1 MRSFMKVNILFS
13 FVFAAILL
21 GCSEKQSQT
30 IPERSVRVKTMPL
43 QEHAFREIFRA
54 QGMVEPARKG
64 TVSAFVPGRID
75 KIYYDEGSIAEPG
88 KSLFQIDRENFSIQV
103 EIARK
108 DLEVMKS
115 ARLSTQQNVKLDQI
129 KLEKAEL
136 DFNRAKT
143 LYQSKAISTDAYE
156 QAETNYN
163 GAKVSLDGAVAI
175 DNAAAAKVQQAET
188 ALKLAQKALEDSH
201 PSVPFRALILE
212 KLREESEFAGAGTP
226 ILIVE
231 DPASREISC
240 RISAIYWERMKPG
253 TVVDVFFGGEK
264 VCRTSIYFRAE
275 VIDPASRTFEI
286 KAKLPEDTVL
296 KSGTLCDMEMILSER
311 NGRGVPTDAVLPG
324 RSGQMSVFVNE
335 NGTAKAY
342 GVQCGISSDGITEVL
357 SSGNLEG
364 KEIIISGQAFV
375 REGDK
380 LEVER

>member
-1 MRSFMKVNILFS
+1 MRSFMKVNLLFS
-13 FVFAAILL
+13 FVFAAFLL
-21 GCSEKQSQT
+21 GCSEKPSQT
-30 IPERSVRVKTMPL
+30 ITERSVRVRTAPL
-43 QEHAFREIFRA
+43 QEHSFREVFRA

-75 KIYYDEGSIAEPG
+75 KICYDEGSIAEPG
-88 KSLFQIDRENFSIQV
+88 KSLFQIDRENYSIQV
-103 EIARK
+103 ELARK

-115 ARLSTQQNVKLDQI
+115 ARLSAQQNV
-129 KLEKAEL
+129 
-136 DFNRAKT
+136 NRAKT

-311 NGRGVPTDAVLPG
+311 NGRGVPTDAILPR

-357 SSGNLEG
+357 SSGNLDG